1 VKTKTEC
8 LRHAALCEQM
18 AADADHEGGRI
29 ALLATAAHWRSLANH
44 ATDGKDR
51 AARRRS
57 QTDGQPYAPRLLS
70 QERLAI
76 GRR

>member
-1 VKTKTEC
+1 MKTKTEC
-8 LRHAALCEQM
+8 LEYAAKCEQM

-44 ATDGKDR
+44 APDGKDR
-51 AARRRS
+51 VARRRS
-57 QTDGQPYAPRLLS
+57 QTEGQANVPRVLS

-76 GRR
+76 ARR